1 MTGHLSEEQISAW
14 VDGQL
19 SSDERLLFE
28 AHLPLCEM
36 CRNIFEEMAKVN
48 RLFRQDELT
57 PSPDLWKRISAALD
71 SPRPASW
78 RRRLPQSTKEMWAR
92 AAAILL
98 ILLGG
103 AWLALQYRAHYS
115 SRQMAILE
123 LNRVPTILTVQHT
136 ENYNPFRRSPA
147 ADWNYNPFTPG
158 RLGEAVNPFRTLAR
172 Q

>member
-78 RRRLPQSTKEMWAR
+78 RRGSDEGRSQNPRLRKDFA
-92 AAAILL
+92 
-98 ILLGG
+98 
-103 AWLALQYRAHYS
+103 
-115 SRQMAILE
+115 
-123 LNRVPTILTVQHT
+123 
-136 ENYNPFRRSPA
+136 
-147 ADWNYNPFTPG
+147 
-158 RLGEAVNPFRTLAR
+158 TLP
-172 Q
+172 